1 MGLYWWARERGVT
14 RTEAKGGRQR
24 PLSQQPI
31 HCGTENTVCLL
42 CLLCFLL
49 QTQARGVYGQPKMD
63 HNGRLQKMPQAREE
77 CILQH
82 MNNIK
87 KCLLALTENAIFNL
101 RYGSMG
107 LQLMPDPPHH
117 SVSSLVQPEPW
128 LTFSVMQTGSTLLL
142 TSKA

>member
-1 MGLYWWARERGVT
+1 
-14 RTEAKGGRQR
+14 
-24 PLSQQPI
+24 
-31 HCGTENTVCLL
+31 
-42 CLLCFLL
+42 
-49 QTQARGVYGQPKMD
+49 
-63 HNGRLQKMPQAREE
+63 MPQAREE